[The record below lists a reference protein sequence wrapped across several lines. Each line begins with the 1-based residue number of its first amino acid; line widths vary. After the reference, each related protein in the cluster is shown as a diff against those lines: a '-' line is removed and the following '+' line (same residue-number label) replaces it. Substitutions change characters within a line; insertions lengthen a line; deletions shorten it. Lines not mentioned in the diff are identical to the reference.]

1 MRILITG
8 AGGQLGRDLQ
18 EALAG
23 EEIHPATRAE
33 LDVAS
38 RTAVF
43 NAAEQVRPAV
53 IINAAAFNDVDG
65 AETNPELAF
74 AVNGVGP
81 GQLARAAARVGAR
94 LVHISTDYVFDGT
107 KGTPY
112 TEEDN
117 PNPQSVYARSKYEG
131 ELRVL
136 DSEANACVLR
146 TSWLYGEHG
155 RNFVKTILQA
165 AERGG
170 PLRVVSDQTG
180 SPTSTH
186 DLADAIAVLIRAS
199 ARGLFHVVNRGACS
213 RHEFARA
220 IVQDRVEV
228 MPISSAEAARAAPR
242 PANSS
247 MVSTRWEQAGLPPLR
262 PWEEALSDFLSQ
274 HAHQKR
280 ND

>member
-8 AGGQLGRDLQ
+8 AGGQLGRELQDL
-18 EALAG
+18 LSG
-23 EEIHPATRAE
+23 EEIHAAGHAD
-33 LDVAS
+33 LDVAN
-38 RTAVF
+38 RDAVF
-43 NAAEQVRPAV
+43 KAVERARPAW

-65 AETNPELAF
+65 AETAAERAF
-74 AVNGVGP
+74 AVNGLGP
-81 GQLARAAARVGAR
+81 AHLADAAARTGAR
-94 LVHISTDYVFDGT
+94 LLHISTDYVFDGT

-131 ELRVL
+131 ERRVL

-186 DLADAIAVLIRAS
+186 DLADAIAALIRAS

-213 RHEFARA
+213 RNELSRA
-220 IVQDRVEV
+220 IVQD
-228 MPISSAEAARAAPR
+228 M
-242 PANSS
+242 
-247 MVSTRWEQAGLPPLR
+247 
-262 PWEEALSDFLSQ
+262 
-274 HAHQKR
+274 
-280 ND
+280 